1 MCKDTELKTEY
12 NQRAAM
18 AQAVQSANT
27 CGGTVLDGGKIP
39 AQREQTVLEFLQ
51 QQRSETISRLF
62 AIEKRI
68 QRLPKQ
74 HAHMSMTA
82 YRVEHDLYM
91 YDTTP
96 F

>member
-18 AQAVQSANT
+18 AQAAQTGNSA
-27 CGGTVLDGGKIP
+27 GAVLDGGKIP
-39 AQREQTVLEFLQ
+39 ARHEQTVLEFLQ
-51 QQRSETISRLF
+51 EQRSETISRLF